1 MNQITVTKHAARQ
14 LRSYFGWVYQNELIA
29 PSDVKDG
36 EIVDVLAPDGAFLA
50 RGYINQKSQIAVRIL
65 SFEPR
70 EIDAVF
76 FSARISNALSKRAHI
91 SQTSDAYRLIHSEAD
106 FLPGLIVDWYN
117 GYVSIQINTLGM
129 ELQRQTILDTLISL
143 LSPKGIIDKS
153 DAKVRTKEGIET
165 QNGVVYGDVPQEVT
179 ITENGVRFLVN
190 LHEGQKTGFY
200 LDQRRNRAAV
210 AGHIKQGDK
219 VLDVFCNAGGFG
231 LYALQRGAEVRF
243 VDLSDH
249 ALTQVGRNLE
259 LNGFESCDI
268 LKQDAFDFLT
278 LEKTTQNRYDCI
290 VLDPPPFAK
299 TKKEAAGAIKGF
311 KYLLSAGLSLLNENG
326 IVALFSCSHHVAQ
339 NDLLEIALE
348 ASARAKAPLE
358 VVELLRA
365 DEDHPYILNIPNSAY
380 LSGIVLRKAAL

>member
-1 MNQITVTKHAARQ
+1 MNKITVTKNAARQ
-14 LRSYFGWVYQNELIA
+14 LRSYFGWVYQNEIIA
-29 PSDVKDG
+29 PSDIQDG
-36 EIVDVLAPDGAFLA
+36 EIVDILAPDGAFLA
-50 RGYINQKSQIAVRIL
+50 RGYINRKSQIAVRVL
-65 SFEPR
+65 TFEQR
-70 EIDAVF
+70 EIDEAF
-76 FSARISNALSKRAHI
+76 FTARIAHALSKRSNIA
-91 SQTSDAYRLIHSEAD
+91 QTSDAYRLIHSEAD

-117 GYVSIQINTLGM
+117 GYAAIQINTLGM
-129 ELQRQTILDTLISL
+129 ELWRSTILQAIITLL
-143 LSPKGIIDKS
+143 KPKGVMDKS
-153 DAKVRTKEGIET
+153 DAKVRTKEGLET
-165 QNGVVYGDVPQEVT
+165 QNGVIYGDLPEEIT

-190 LHEGQKTGFY
+190 LYEGQKTGFY

-210 AGHIKQGDK
+210 ANHIKEGDK

-231 LYALQRGAEVRF
+231 LYALAKGADVRF

-249 ALTQVGRNLE
+249 ALTQVGSNLA

-268 LKQDAFDFLT
+268 IKQDAFDFLT

-299 TKKEAAGAIKGF
+299 TKREAAGAIKGF
-311 KYLLSAGLSLLNENG
+311 KYLLSAGLSLVNDNG
-326 IVALFSCSHHVAQ
+326 IVALFSCSHHVGQ

-348 ASARAKAPLE
+348 ASAKAKTPLE

-380 LSGIVLRKAAL
+380 LSGIVLRKVAL